1 MCTNTRFIRNKYT
14 HGRVLV
20 KCGKCEACLQEKA
33 NRMANRIRFAASY
46 GLKSG
51 QVQVLL
57 TLTYDKYSVPY
68 VRVSELLKYF
78 HSEHFYDMPVFRDSE
93 RVRNF
98 GCMATKL
105 HTVQIGCV
113 SLPPGPAYYNFK
125 TLNKFHLNQS
135 KGYGK
140 IGIIFYK
147 DLQDFQKRLLS
158 VIRRSDSPFPVKFFN
173 TAEYGETYC
182 RPHFHVVC
190 QFSGDR
196 IGEFRNYVAQCW
208 TYQDWSSPQSI
219 RRFEVARDV
228 SKYVASYVNKPDC
241 VPQFLEALFPSKHS
255 FSLYFGYDSELF
267 SYEKIKAM
275 VNRGDL
281 HLPIFFDQLRGEMSY
296 RLVPSHVICR
306 YYPRFKGL
314 CRLSPTEIADV
325 LSVPKR
331 LAKYAQRLD
340 YSGTDLEDNI
350 RLIRRCRARCSVSD
364 NGTAYADE
372 FIHSWSVWK
381 LSLLRDFY
389 SQQQEGLLPANES
402 YDNAVDVLR
411 SRCRL
416 SAYGLTPDALLLPNE
431 MPLRKSQTYVLQEQ
445 YRKKKKQ
452 KKVSSELYSDGTSV
466 PIVI

>member
-14 HGRVLV
+14 HERVLV
-20 KCGKCEACLQEKA
+20 KCGKCAACLQEKA
-33 NRMANRIRFAASY
+33 NRMANRIRFAASD
-46 GLKSG
+46 GLRSG
-51 QVQVLL
+51 QVQVML

-68 VRVSELLKYF
+68 VRVSDLLKYF

-93 RVRNF
+93 RVRRF
-98 GCMATKL
+98 GSMVTEYR
-105 HTVQIGCV
+105 TVRIGTV

-125 TLNKFHLNQS
+125 TLNHFHLHQD

-140 IGIIFYK
+140 IGIIYYK

-158 VIRRSDSPFPVKFFN
+158 VIRRSDSPFSVKFFN

-190 QFSGDR
+190 QLPSGR
-196 IGEFRNYVAQCW
+196 VGEFRNYVAQCW
-208 TYQDWSSPQSI
+208 TYQDWSSPQSV

-255 FSLYFGYDSELF
+255 FSVHFGYDSELF
-267 SYEKIKAM
+267 SYEKVKAL

-306 YYPRFKGL
+306 YYPKFKGL
-314 CRLSPTEIADV
+314 CRLSPVEIADV

-331 LAKYAQRLD
+331 LAKYAQRLE

-350 RLIRRCRARCSVSD
+350 RLIRRCRARCNPD

-372 FIHSWSVWK
+372 FIRSWSVWK

-389 SQQQEGLLPANES
+389 SQQQLGLLPANES
-402 YDNAVDVLR
+402 YDNAAAVLR
-411 SRCRL
+411 SPRRL
-416 SAYGLTPDALLLPNE
+416 DAYGLSPDSLLLPNE
-431 MPLRKSQTYVLQEQ
+431 MPMRVAQTSILQNQ
-445 YRKKKKQ
+445 YIKKKKQ
-452 KKVSSELYSDGTSV
+452 KKISSELYSDGTSV